1 MKKKQAQSNISP
13 TIFEEKEVRRAW
25 HNEQWYFA
33 IIDVVSVLTN
43 SVQPEGYIKDMRRRD
58 PELSKGWGQ
67 IATPLSVETRRGIQ
81 KLNCASL
88 QGIFRIIQSIPS
100 PKAEPFKQWLA
111 RVGQE
116 RIEEI
121 QNPELAVT
129 RAKEIY
135 DKKGYPKDWV
145 DKRMRGIA
153 VRNTLTDEWKE
164 RGVSKGFEYA
174 ILTDEIYKATFD
186 KSAKEYMDYKNLDKK
201 FGDNLRDHMGDIELI
216 LTILGEATTTKI
228 TTENDSRGL
237 DKLKRDAQVGGSV
250 AGRTRKDI
258 EIQTGKKVISRDN
271 FKNQKFLKGNKKKFT
286 PLDKNI

>member
-13 TIFEEKEVRRAW
+13 TIFEKKEVRRAW
-25 HNEQWYFA
+25 HNEQWYFS
-33 IIDVVSVLTN
+33 IVDVISVLTD

-58 PELSKGWGQ
+58 PEISKGWGQ
-67 IATPLSVETRRGIQ
+67 IATPLSIKTRGGIQ

-88 QGIFRIIQSIPS
+88 QGVFRIIQSIPS

-135 DKKGYPKDWV
+135 DKKGYPKNWV

-164 RGVSKGFEYA
+164 RDVSKGFEYA

-201 FGDNLRDHMGDIELI
+201 SGDNLRDHMGDIELI
-216 LTILGEATTTKI
+216 LTMLGEATTTKI

-237 DKLKRDAQVGGSV
+237 DKLKRDAQVGGGV

-271 FKNQKFLKGNKKKFT
+271 FKNQKFLKGSKKK
-286 PLDKNI
+286 